1 MPLGHRWSEMPAV
14 VCLIGMPVVTR
25 DGYAG
30 PPGASASVTCMSMT
44 LPAPRVLGDVIP
56 GGIVRDAVLVVG
68 GAALTALAAQVSI
81 PLPFTPV
88 PLTLQTFAVL
98 LTGAALGTIRG
109 VLSMTL
115 YLVAGVLGAPVFS
128 NHSSGWGGVSFGYVI
143 GFVVA
148 AGVVGFLAERGATRG
163 ILRTAGV
170 MVIGNLV
177 IYAVGVPWL
186 MAVAH
191 VSFPQALALGVV
203 PFLIGDAIKVAIAAG
218 LFPAAWRLAGHR

>member
-1 MPLGHRWSEMPAV
+1 MRL
-14 VCLIGMPVVTR
+14 VTR

-30 PPGASASVTCMSMT
+30 VPGASASVTPMSMS

-56 GGIVRDAVLVVG
+56 GGIVRDALLVVG
-68 GAALTALAAQVSI
+68 GAAFTALSAQVSI

-98 LTGAALGTIRG
+98 LTGAALGTVRG
-109 VLSMTL
+109 VLSMSL

-128 NHSSGWGGVSFGYVI
+128 NHTSGWGGFGYVI

-148 AGVVGFLAERGATRG
+148 AAVVGRLAEGGATRG
-163 ILRTAGV
+163 VARTAGV

-186 MAVAH
+186 MAVANL
-191 VSFPQALALGVV
+191 SLPRALALGVV
-203 PFLIGDAIKVAIAAG
+203 PFLIGDAIKVAAAAG
-218 LFPAAWRLAGHR
+218 LFPATWRLTGHR

>member
-1 MPLGHRWSEMPAV
+1 
-14 VCLIGMPVVTR
+14 
-25 DGYAG
+25 
-30 PPGASASVTCMSMT
+30 MT

-98 LTGAALGTIRG
+98 LTGAALGTVRG

-115 YLVAGVLGAPVFS
+115 YLLAGVLGAPVFS

-191 VSFPQALALGVV
+191 ISFTQALALGVV
-203 PFLIGDAIKVAIAAG
+203 PFLIGDAIKIAIAAG
-218 LFPAAWRLAGHR
+218 LFPAAWRLTGHR

>member
-1 MPLGHRWSEMPAV
+1 
-14 VCLIGMPVVTR
+14 
-25 DGYAG
+25 
-30 PPGASASVTCMSMT
+30 MS

-56 GGIVRDAVLVVG
+56 GGVVRDAVLVVG

-88 PLTLQTFAVL
+88 PVTLQTFAVL
-98 LTGAALGTIRG
+98 LTGAALGTVRG

-128 NHSSGWGGVSFGYVI
+128 NHSSGWGGASFGYVI

-148 AGVVGFLAERGATRG
+148 AGVVGRLAERGATRG
-163 ILRTAGV
+163 MVRTAGV
-170 MVIGNLV
+170 MVVGNLV
-177 IYAVGVPWL
+177 IYAFGVPWL
-186 MAVAH
+186 MAVTH

-203 PFLIGDAIKVAIAAG
+203 PFLIGDAIKIAIAAG
-218 LFPAAWRLAGHR
+218 LFPATWRLTGHR

>member
-1 MPLGHRWSEMPAV
+1 MRL
-14 VCLIGMPVVTR
+14 VTR

-30 PPGASASVTCMSMT
+30 VPGASASVTPMSMS

-56 GGIVRDAVLVVG
+56 GGIVRDALLVVG
-68 GAALTALAAQVSI
+68 GAAFTALSAQVSI

-98 LTGAALGTIRG
+98 LAGAALGTVRG
-109 VLSMTL
+109 VLSMSL

-128 NHSSGWGGVSFGYVI
+128 NHTSGWGGASFGYVI

-148 AGVVGFLAERGATRG
+148 AAVVGRLAEGGATRG
-163 ILRTAGV
+163 VARTAGV

-186 MAVAH
+186 MAVAN
-191 VSFPQALALGVV
+191 VSLPRALALGVV
-203 PFLIGDAIKVAIAAG
+203 PFLIGDAIKVAAAAG
-218 LFPAAWRLAGHR
+218 LFPATWRLTGHR